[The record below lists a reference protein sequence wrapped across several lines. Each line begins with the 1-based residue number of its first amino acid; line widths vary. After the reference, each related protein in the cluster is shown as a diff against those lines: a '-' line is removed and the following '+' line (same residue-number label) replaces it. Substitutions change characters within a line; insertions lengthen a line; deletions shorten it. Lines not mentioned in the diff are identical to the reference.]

1 MWCSYVLLDEHSI
14 CRIHETEP
22 YVPQFYTGREPG
34 KVEEEE
40 EEEME
45 EVVVPEGA
53 IWDLSSRF

>member
-1 MWCSYVLLDEHSI
+1 M
-14 CRIHETEP
+14 
-22 YVPQFYTGREPG
+22 PQFYTGREPG